1 MFSVKKDKTKQQK
14 QKTPVLLVRASL
26 SIGGANFQERMC
38 TSYHTRWKRSTTR
51 IAALLTAFVVSAV
64 VEKGD
69 RVSAAV
75 KVQ

>member
-1 MFSVKKDKTKQQK
+1 MFSLKKDKTKQK

-26 SIGGANFQERMC
+26 SIGGANFEVQMS

-51 IAALLTAFVVSAV
+51 IAALLTAFVVSAM
-64 VEKGD
+64 VEKED

-75 KVQ
+75 N